1 MANFWANACSEAFNE
16 PLAAKL
22 EGAYASCGTTVSVAA
37 FVQLAA
43 ALQAHIHVVAVVAVV
58 SVSVLLM
65 LLLFLQVSILT
76 SHLC

>member
-22 EGAYASCGTTVSVAA
+22 EGAYASCGTTVSAAA

-58 SVSVLLM
+58 SVLLM